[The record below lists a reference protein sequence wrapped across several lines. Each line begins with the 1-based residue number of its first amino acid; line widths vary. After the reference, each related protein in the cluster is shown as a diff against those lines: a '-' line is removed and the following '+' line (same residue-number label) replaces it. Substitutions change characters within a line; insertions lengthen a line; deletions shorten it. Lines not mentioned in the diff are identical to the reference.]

1 MTEIVM
7 LGILILGV
15 GILLYVGLWNH
26 SKSIDRLADILEKYL
41 DKQ

>member
-1 MTEIVM
+1 METALII
-7 LGILILGV
+7 LGI

-41 DKQ
+41 KTK